1 MSQEP
6 VSVPFSG
13 VESLI
18 PPQSMPC
25 AAPAFANKLLG
36 LLDGQPKDEAT
47 VNEAFAGFDEM
58 FDVIAAGLYSLASM
72 LVGEGEDS
80 VQLVETAIATADI
93 SASSGAEQAR
103 KSSRL
108 ALSRAALELLN
119 RRSPGSLAAP
129 KDLAPTSTCI
139 QDDDLDTGGISA
151 EELAKLMSGPQKE
164 LIRQWLGGLATEFR
178 VVFGLR
184 AVAGFTSDEVAQ
196 LLAAHGGAGA
206 AGWTA
211 SNVREVFRQALCS
224 LASQVIHATAAR

>member
-6 VSVPFSG
+6 ASVS
-13 VESLI
+13 ESLI

-25 AAPAFANKLLG
+25 AAPAFASKLLG
-36 LLDGQPKDEAT
+36 LLDGQPKDDAT
-47 VNEAFAGFDEM
+47 VNNAFAGFDEM
-58 FDVIAAGLYSLASM
+58 FDMIAAGLYSLASM

-93 SASSGAEQAR
+93 SAASDAEEAR

-108 ALSRAALELLN
+108 ALSRAALELLH

-129 KDLAPTSTCI
+129 KNLAPTSTCI
-139 QDDDLDTGGISA
+139 QDDDLDTGGISP
-151 EELAKLMSGPQKE
+151 EELAKLMSGPEKE
-164 LIRQWLGGLATEFR
+164 RVRQWLAGLATEFR

-184 AVAGFTSDEVAQ
+184 AVAGLSSSEVAQ
-196 LLAAHGGAGA
+196 LLATYGGPQA

-211 SNVREVFRQALCS
+211 TDVREVFRQALCS

>member
-6 VSVPFSG
+6 VSVPSSG

-18 PPQSMPC
+18 PPQPMPC
-25 AAPAFANKLLG
+25 AAPAFTEKLFG
-36 LLDGQPKDEAT
+36 LLDGHSKDEKT
-47 VNEAFAGFDEM
+47 VTEAFAGMDEM
-58 FDVIAAGLYSLASM
+58 FDLIAAGLYSLASM

-93 SASSGAEQAR
+93 SACSDAEQAR

-108 ALSRAALELLN
+108 ALSRAALQLLD
-119 RRSPGSLAAP
+119 RRVPGSLAAP
-129 KDLAPTSTCI
+129 ENLAPTSTCI

-151 EELAKLMSGPQKE
+151 DELAKLMSGPQKQR
-164 LIRQWLGGLATEFR
+164 IRQWLAGLPTEFR
-178 VVFGLR
+178 VIFGLR
-184 AVAGFTSDEVAQ
+184 AVAGFSSAEVAQ
-196 LLAAHGGAGA
+196 LLASHGGAGA

-211 SNVREVFRQALCS
+211 SDVREIFRQALCS